1 MKLVFCVLVFLCIWQ
16 PGFTQGPRKYGPG
29 DYKNVSCH
37 TCKVALKSIGTSLT
51 LLGTNKT
58 ESKIKSIVKNV
69 CGTLDEIY
77 TKECGYLTGHFSKY
91 ITTCLLKNM
100 NASSVCGDKQICKVA
115 KKQIVIYP

>member
-16 PGFTQGPRKYGPG
+16 PGFTQGNTLLIKKVIPRTILLHLNNSNMILMCALFLGPRKYGPG

-58 ESKIKSIVKNV
+58 ESKIKNIVKNV

-77 TKECGYLTGHFSKY
+77 TKEVRLSPFLT
-91 ITTCLLKNM
+91 
-100 NASSVCGDKQICKVA
+100 VR
-115 KKQIVIYP
+115 